1 MRLFDKIKNRPLRS
15 EILTIFSALLCITAV
30 FEIWYSSHAS
40 RKLILNFD
48 NEYYAQKSSSIAA
61 NWLNSYFKQIE
72 VLVGILAQNAITL
85 DKFGNR
91 FSDFEDLFKEGLK
104 KTPFALSF
112 YVGFR
117 DGTYMHIAP
126 SRYVLAQP
134 NDEITNNI
142 PSYAVY
148 LLKKIE
154 KGIDEKLIEHWE
166 YLNED
171 CAPVFKRNMKTIS
184 MDPRKRPWY
193 RQAEINNGVT
203 WTDAYLF
210 QSTKTAGVTVT
221 RSILQRDHKEPIG
234 AVAIDFCIPDFK
246 KLLADHVKPTENS
259 DVRLIN
265 TKNEIIASTA
275 KDDEAKIEG
284 DKEIVLISATDT
296 KDEILAGAV
305 KELLG
310 TKAVQTTYQTKDG
323 TEYVATL
330 KKLDKVPFS
339 LIITTPQSDFIG
351 NVKKI
356 KLNMILMSILTYI
369 IFSGVILWFSKRI
382 SKPIVQLYKSAKEIG
397 NMELEN
403 FSASVTSNI
412 LEISKLSEAM
422 NVIKSGISTFSKYA
436 PKDLVRKLLKN
447 GTKPE
452 LGGKAQ
458 DITMF
463 FSHIED
469 FPSISER
476 LPAEYLVLHLSEY
489 FDELTKN
496 IVHNKGTI
504 DKYIGDAIMAIWG
517 APNDDEDQVIHAC
530 EAALNCQRIL
540 AQLNKK
546 WAPLGKPSLSTKIGI
561 HTGTA
566 IVGNIGSRERMNF
579 TAIGDSVNIASR
591 LGGANK
597 FYGTSIMV
605 SETVEAK
612 ARNKVLFRTIDK
624 IAVKGRNAGIV
635 VFEPLGLIQNAD
647 ETYYKMMELCSKSK
661 EAFELFQAQ
670 HFKDALK
677 LYSEIQ
683 TIFPEKSESISPL
696 IERCKDFIARAPKDW
711 DGVNHLKSK

>member
-1 MRLFDKIKNRPLRS
+1 MRLFDEIKNRTLRF
-15 EILTIFSALLCITAV
+15 EILTIFSALLCVTAV
-30 FEIWYSSHAS
+30 LEIWYSSHAS

-48 NEYYAQKSSSIAA
+48 NEYYSKKSSSIAT

-72 VLVGILAQNAITL
+72 ALVAVLAQNAITP

-112 YVGFR
+112 YMGFE
-117 DGTYMHIAP
+117 DGTYMHISP
-126 SRYVLAQP
+126 SKYDLEQP
-134 NDEITNNI
+134 DDAITNSI
-142 PSYAVY
+142 PGYALY

-154 KGIDEKLIEHWE
+154 KDPEGKLIENWE

-171 CAPVFKRNMKTIS
+171 YGLVFKRNMKTIS

-193 RQAEINNGVT
+193 RQAETNSGVT

-210 QSTKTAGVTVT
+210 KSTKTAGITVT
-221 RSILQRDHKEPIG
+221 SQIVQRGQKEPIG

-246 KLLADHVKPTENS
+246 KLLKDHVKPTENS

-275 KDDEAKIEG
+275 QDDEAKIEG
-284 DKEIVLISATDT
+284 GREIALRPVTDT

-305 KELLG
+305 KDLLG
-310 TKAVQTTYQTKDG
+310 TRALQTTYRTKNG

-330 KKLDKVPFS
+330 SKLDKVPFS

-351 NVKKI
+351 NLEEI
-356 KLNMILMSILTYI
+356 KFEMILMSVLTYI
-369 IFSGVILWFSKRI
+369 VFSAVILWLSRRI
-382 SKPIVQLYKSAKEIG
+382 SKPIVQLCKSAKAIG

-403 FSASVTSNI
+403 FPASANSNI
-412 LEISKLSEAM
+412 SEIRKLSEAM
-422 NVIKSGISTFSKYA
+422 NAIKSSISTFSKYA

-447 GTKPE
+447 GAKPE
-452 LGGKAQ
+452 LGGNAKE
-458 DITMF
+458 ITMF

-469 FPSISER
+469 FPIISEK

-496 IVHNKGTI
+496 IVHNNGTI

-517 APNDDEDQVIHAC
+517 APNGDEDQVIHAC
-530 EAALNCQRIL
+530 ETALNCQKIL
-540 AQLNKK
+540 ERLNKK
-546 WAPLGKPSLSTKIGI
+546 WAPLGKPALPTKIGI

-566 IVGNIGSRERMNF
+566 VVGNIGSRERMNF

-597 FYGTSIMV
+597 FYGTSILV
-605 SETVEAK
+605 SETVESK
-612 ARNKVLFRTIDK
+612 ARNKVLFRTVDK
-624 IAVKGRNAGIV
+624 IAVKGRSAGIV

-647 ETYYKMMELCSKSK
+647 ETYYNMMELCSKSK

-670 HFKDALK
+670 NFKDALK
-677 LYSEIQ
+677 LYTEIK
-683 TIFPEKSESISPL
+683 TIFPEKSESIIPL
-696 IERCKDFIARAPKDW
+696 IDRCKNFIAHSPQDW
-711 DGVNHLKSK
+711 DGVNHLTSK